1 LAGQTKAAKSPM
13 GKKANPPQAIMPRQ
27 ILLQRG
33 GFYLVIGALACG
45 QYRALETAFEFGCTF
60 STVAE

>member
-1 LAGQTKAAKSPM
+1 M